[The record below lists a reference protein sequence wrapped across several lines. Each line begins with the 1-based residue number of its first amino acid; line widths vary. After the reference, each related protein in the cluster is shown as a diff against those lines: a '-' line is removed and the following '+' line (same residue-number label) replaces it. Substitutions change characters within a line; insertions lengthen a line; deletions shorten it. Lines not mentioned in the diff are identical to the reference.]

1 MKRSIAGIAGVVGMF
16 GAVQGACAQ
25 ETITLRM
32 AGFLPPSHYMVTE
45 GSQVFMDEVTRL
57 TGGRV
62 EWQYFPAEQLG
73 KATEMLNMAQ
83 LGVADVL
90 EVAPSYETAK
100 WPLSGV
106 LEMPGNAYTSC
117 EAAVAFRAL
126 GDPGGIIHD
135 SEYAPSGVRVLTY
148 ETMPPY
154 SVHSRVEITSPEAFT
169 GKKLRPAGAGMELS
183 VSALDAV
190 GVKVPSGEIYEA
202 AARGTV
208 DAVMTSFAAAK
219 AYGLRDVAKHA
230 FTGYPFGQGSVFF
243 SISEKKFQALP
254 EDVQSALVEAGKV
267 AEQNLCRYMDDLEAT
282 EMAGARDEGVAI
294 YQATDTDRQAMDK
307 TLESVGI
314 DWAASVDAQGKP
326 GTATLEAYRA
336 ALAAGK

>member
-1 MKRSIAGIAGVVGMF
+1 MKNYVAGLAGICSIVGASH
-16 GAVQGACAQ
+16 GALAQ

-57 TGGRV
+57 TDGKV
-62 EWQYFPAEQLG
+62 EWQYFPAQQLG

-106 LEMPGNAYTSC
+106 LEMPGNARSSC
-117 EAAVAFRAL
+117 EAAKAFRSL
-126 GDPGGIIHD
+126 GDPGGIVYEN
-135 SEYAPSGVRVLTY
+135 EYAPTGVRILTY

-154 SVHSRVEITSPEAFT
+154 SVHSRVEIASPEAFA

-202 AARGTV
+202 ASRGTV

-243 SISEKKFQALP
+243 SISESKFQSLP
-254 EDVQSALVEAGKV
+254 EDVQNALIEAGKT
-267 AEQNLCRYMDDLEAT
+267 AEQNLCSYMDDLETT
-282 EMAGARDEGVAI
+282 EMASARDEGTAI
-294 YQATDTDRQAMDK
+294 YEATDADRVAMDK
-307 TLESVGI
+307 MLESVGI
-314 DWAASVDAQGKP
+314 EWAASVDAQGKP
-326 GTATLEAYRA
+326 GAATLDAYRA
-336 ALAAGK
+336 ALSDLD